1 AQEKHAWIRHL
12 YRLALSQ
19 GVCVVS
25 AVQQPNHLNLSVN
38 DLKRELARL
47 EFDSINW
54 SSKAEKYEE
63 ELSHHFQHCTTQE
76 EINEV

>member
-12 YRLALSQ
+12 YRLALTQ
-19 GVCVVS
+19 GTCVVS
-25 AVQQPNHLNLSVN
+25 AVQQPNNLHFSVN
-38 DLKRELARL
+38 NLKRELARL
-47 EFDSINW
+47 EYDSINW

-63 ELSHHFQHCTTQE
+63 ELSWNFQHCTAQE